1 MAPHPGRAV
10 IQAGGVAAR
19 RDGTVLGIRVQ
30 LYANLGAYLGLVGP
44 GVPLLG
50 AFMYGGIYKFPAYRL
65 TCTGVFTNTTFT
77 DAYRGAGRPEATYAL
92 ERIMDELAV
101 ELDLDPL
108 ELRRRSWIGEDEFPY
123 STSAG
128 LTYDSGDYAAATDRA
143 TALLGYDE
151 LRREQATRRAS
162 NDPVQLGLGVSTYT
176 EMCGLAPSRVLGALR
191 YGAGGW

>member
-50 AFMYGGIYKFPAYRL
+50 AFMYGGIYKFPAYRFA
-65 TCTGVFTNTTFT
+65 CTGVFTNTTLT

-108 ELRRRSWIGEDEFPY
+108 ELRRRNWIGKEEFPFT
-123 STSAG
+123 TSAG

-151 LRREQATRRAS
+151 LRPEQAARRPPHC
-162 NDPVQLGLGVSTYT
+162 PVQPRSDEPTQT
-176 EMCGLAPSRVLGALR
+176 A
-191 YGAGGW
+191 